1 MTESITEYK
10 VKTPVFEGPLEVLL
24 RLVEEKK
31 LFINEISL
39 AQVTDDYIV
48 YIRNLQDKNLS
59 QSTGRSVVDLHLSTG
74 FLVVATTLLLI
85 KSKSLL
91 PNLELTKEEEGQI
104 DDLEARL
111 RMYQVV
117 KEVGKNIKEKFGK
130 QIIFGT
136 SEKELFEPIFSPDL
150 KITLESVLD
159 GIRGVIESMPKKEF
173 RPEVSVKKVIN
184 IEEVID
190 SLTARI
196 QNSLRFSFSEFAKG
210 YDSKDTK
217 EKKVYV
223 IVSFLAMLEL
233 VRNGILEAVQGSHF
247 EEINI
252 EPSYA
257 KASDGQEIKQNI

>member
-1 MTESITEYK
+1 MTESIAEYK
-10 VKTPVFEGPLEVLL
+10 VKTAVFEGPLEVLL

-48 YIRNLQDKNLS
+48 YVRGLQEKNLS
-59 QSTGRSVVDLHLSTG
+59 QVTG
-74 FLVVATTLLLI
+74 FLVVAATLLLI

-104 DDLEARL
+104 GDLEARL

-117 KEVGKNIKEKFGK
+117 KEVSKSIKEKFGK
-130 QIIFGT
+130 EIIFAT
-136 SEKELFEPIFSPDL
+136 SEKEIFEPIFSPDQS
-150 KITLESVLD
+150 ITLSNMLES
-159 GIRGVIESMPKKEF
+159 IRNAIEAMPKKEF
-173 RPEVSVKKVIN
+173 LPTVSVKKVIN

-190 SLTARI
+190 SLTERI
-196 QNSLRFSFSEFAKG
+196 QKSLRFSFSEFAG
-210 YDSKDTK
+210 GHQAVDAK

-233 VRNGILEAVQGSHF
+233 VRNGILEAVQGNNF
-247 EEINI
+247 EDIQI
-252 EPSYA
+252 E
-257 KASDGQEIKQNI
+257 KQNQVI